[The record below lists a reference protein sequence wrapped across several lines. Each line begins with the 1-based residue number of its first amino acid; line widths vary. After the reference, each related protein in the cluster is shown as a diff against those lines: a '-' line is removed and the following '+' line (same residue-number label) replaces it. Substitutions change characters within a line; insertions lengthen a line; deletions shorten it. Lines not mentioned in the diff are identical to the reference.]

1 MNRDLYDRVYRYL
14 ETLPVVSTHE
24 HHLEDDDQAGLTL
37 EKIFERSYVGWQGLS
52 WGTDRA
58 GRRDFLDRA
67 RYNSYFVWLQKALEE
82 LYGFG
87 GRITADNWEE
97 LSARISRR
105 HREDRDL
112 HLKILKERCRYR
124 AGLADI
130 YWDPGS
136 DLGHPEL
143 FRPVVRSDVF
153 ITCFHPD
160 VRDHD
165 DNSPWLFFP
174 QVKGLGFDEYV
185 DFVLD
190 FHRRGVE
197 EKGAVAFKLATA
209 YERPIAMGDASY
221 ERAARVY
228 LRDPGQ
234 VGDREKH
241 AYGDYLIHRVCALAA
256 ELGVPYQVHTGL
268 GQLGGS
274 NPMNLEPL
282 ISSHPELRF
291 VLFHGGYPWC
301 SQVGALAHNHPNVL
315 VDLVWLPLISTSA
328 AARSLHE
335 YLEVVPSS
343 RRIAWGSD
351 TWTSEE
357 ALGALL
363 AFQHVLAR
371 VLAEKIEDGYL
382 DMEDAED
389 VSRKIMHRNAEGIY
403 GLEGRSG

>member
-1 MNRDLYDRVYRYL
+1 MNRNLYDRMYQYL

-24 HHLEDDDQAGLTL
+24 HHMEDSDQAELTL
-37 EKIFERSYVGWQGLS
+37 ERVFEHSYVGWQGLA
-52 WGTDRA
+52 WGETDAEHRE
-58 GRRDFLDRA
+58 FLDQA
-67 RYNSYFVWLQKALEE
+67 RYNSYFAWLEKALSR
-82 LYGFG
+82 LYGFE
-87 GRITADNWEE
+87 GRIAADTWEE
-97 LSARISRR
+97 LSAAIHRR
-105 HREDRDL
+105 HQEDWDL
-112 HLKILKERCRYR
+112 HLKILKEQCRYR

-136 DLGHPEL
+136 DLGHPDL

-160 VRDHD
+160 ARDHD
-165 DNSPWLFFP
+165 DNSPWLLFP

-185 DFVLD
+185 HFVLD

-209 YERPIAMGDASY
+209 YERPIAIGDPSY

-228 LRDPGQ
+228 LQDPGQ
-234 VGDREKH
+234 VGDQDRH
-241 AYGDYLIHRVCALAA
+241 AYGDYLINRICALAA

-268 GQLGGS
+268 GRLGAS

-282 ISSHPELRF
+282 ISRYPELRF

-315 VDLVWLPLISTSA
+315 VDLVWLPLISTTA
-328 AARSLHE
+328 AVRSLHE
-335 YLEVVPSS
+335 YMEVVPSS
-343 RRIAWGSD
+343 DRIAWGSD
-351 TWTSEE
+351 SWTSEE

-371 VLAEKIEDGYL
+371 VLAEKVEDGYPGA
-382 DMEDAED
+382 EDAEAFAQ
-389 VSRKIMHRNAEGIY
+389 KIMYRNAEEIY
-403 GLEGRSG
+403 GLDR